1 MREAKGAIKLAQHYE
16 IANCTALLLLLLLL
30 LLVVKAMPRH
40 AVTAVCMISS
50 IVCPQLDV

>member
-1 MREAKGAIKLAQHYE
+1 MPPPLRYRIVMGRYIE
-16 IANCTALLLLLLLL
+16 ILLLLL

>member
-1 MREAKGAIKLAQHYE
+1 MLY
-16 IANCTALLLLLLLL
+16 NLFLLS

-50 IVCPQLDV
+50 IVCQRLDVCLPRYRSHGVYRLM